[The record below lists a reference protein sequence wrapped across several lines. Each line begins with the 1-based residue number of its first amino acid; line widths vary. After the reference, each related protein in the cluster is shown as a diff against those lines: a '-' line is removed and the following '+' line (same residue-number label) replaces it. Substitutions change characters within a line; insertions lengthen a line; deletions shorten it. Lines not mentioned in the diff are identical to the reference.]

1 MDLSCRPFCLAITL
15 TDTLMIT
22 IMIIVK
28 KMTWSLDLWRSLA
41 LINGGEEG
49 DCEPSSD
56 APDSPLSGPGG
67 HGQNSSPT
75 HHQVSPS
82 VAARR
87 KVFRKSRKKSSTRS
101 LRSSPSPGKWPGNT
115 ELGGRKRGPCPLE
128 FLDHWKQ
135 VCFLKTHYWRL
146 CQLFWQCPGI
156 SAARVTHL
164 KVFSVCPNIWWL
176 EAFLHRIIAL

>member
-115 ELGGRKRGPCPLE
+115 ELGGRIENKC
-128 FLDHWKQ
+128 
-135 VCFLKTHYWRL
+135 
-146 CQLFWQCPGI
+146 
-156 SAARVTHL
+156 
-164 KVFSVCPNIWWL
+164 VF
-176 EAFLHRIIAL
+176 FKRIIDVCVSFFDSVLEYLQLGLHIWRYSPCVLTFDGLRPSCTES